1 MIEVKIVIVANHDW
15 YRQVYENLTN
25 TLDHQVYY
33 ISNRESL
40 TYDYLSTINPCYI
53 FIPHWSFIIPQE
65 VYENFE
71 CIVFHMTDLPYG
83 RGGTPLQNLISR
95 GIYETRLTAI
105 RCEAEIDAGPIYL
118 KKDLSLYGSAEE
130 IYMRAAQTIE
140 QMIQEI
146 IETEPTPYEQVGE
159 VVSFSR
165 RKRTEGNLKKI
176 DTLER
181 AFDHIRMLDATSY
194 PRAYLETEDL
204 LFEFERASLKE
215 GYIHAD
221 VKITRKEDSD
231 E

>member
-1 MIEVKIVIVANHDW
+1 MIEVKNVIIANHDW
-15 YRQVYENLTN
+15 YHKVYENLTN
-25 TLDHQVYY
+25 TLDHQFYY
-33 ISNRESL
+33 ISDRKSL
-40 TYDYLSTINPCYI
+40 TYDYLSTINPRYI

-95 GIYETRLTAI
+95 GIYETKLTAI
-105 RCEAEIDAGPIYL
+105 RCEAELDAGPIYL
-118 KKDLSLYGSAEE
+118 KKDLNLHGSAEE
-130 IYMRAAQTIE
+130 IYMRAAQRIE

-165 RKRTEGNLKKI
+165 RKRTEGDLKGI
-176 DTLER
+176 DTLEK
-181 AFDHIRMLDATSY
+181 AFDYIRMLDATSY
-194 PRAYLETEDL
+194 PRAYLETAGL

-231 E
+231 A